1 MENIHLI
8 DFNWHDVVDILIVS
22 IVLYRIF
29 LLIKGTRAVQMLWG
43 LFLISGAYT
52 VSRFFDFFTIQ
63 WIVNNFL
70 SFIILIIV
78 ILFQED
84 IRRGLTR
91 FGRNPF
97 FAGVSQLEE
106 TYVLEELVKAA
117 NTLAQRRIG
126 ALIALERESLLNEF
140 VEMGVSIDSK
150 VSRELICSI
159 FLPYSP
165 LHDGALLVR
174 QGRLSAAGCFLPLTT
189 KPGIEKNLGT
199 RHRAAIGLSER
210 TDAAVIVVSEEDGT
224 VSLAVNGHIVK
235 PVDADTLRERLLTMF
250 NPRKTPSKGSRGAA
264 RD

>member
-22 IVLYRIF
+22 FVLYRIF

-43 LFLISGAYT
+43 LVLISGAYA

-63 WIVNNFL
+63 WIIGNFL
-70 SFIILIIV
+70 TFIILIIV

-97 FAGVSQLEE
+97 FAGVSRFEE
-106 TYVLEELVKAA
+106 THVLEELVRAA
-117 NTLAQRRIG
+117 ISLAQRRIG
-126 ALIALERESLLNEF
+126 ALIALERESQLTEF

-150 VSRELICSI
+150 VSRELISSV

-174 QGRLSAAGCFLPLTT
+174 QGRLFAAGCFLPLTT
-189 KPGIEKNLGT
+189 RPGIEKRLGT

-210 TDAAVIVVSEEDGT
+210 TDAVVIVVSEEDGNI
-224 VSLAVNGHIVK
+224 SLAVNGHLVK
-235 PVDADTLRERLLTMF
+235 PVDADTLRERLLTLF
-250 NPRKTPSKGSRGAA
+250 KPRKARSKG
-264 RD
+264 